1 MPRNWTLLFFIGLLQ
16 TNLAGTS
23 LGLPHLYVH
32 EGTTYEIIKTDG
44 RSIEIRIKNLGEVAL
59 APEDDAPPSILQF
72 FWDKN
77 QYFLEQTRHH
87 ALVSEVSTPLLLSES
102 TQFSFFP
109 TVFKT
114 FRARASL
121 VGDAWVKC

>member
-44 RSIEIRIKNLGEVAL
+44 RSIEIRIKNLGEA
-59 APEDDAPPSILQF
+59 ENDAPPSILQVF
-72 FWDKN
+72 QDKN
-77 QYFLEQTRHH
+77 QYFLEQIPQNTT
-87 ALVSEVSTPLLLSES
+87 LSLPCSPLLLLES
-102 TQFSFFP
+102 SDLPLFP

-114 FRARASL
+114 ARARASL
-121 VGDAWVKC
+121 SCDALLKR